1 MKSLFAGVMTSSVV
15 AVSVLSLSA
24 LDANAASLTC
34 STSDVTAGGVNATAC
49 DGSNQGNDTGNSDF
63 LATLNGGLF
72 GDYEWQLADKSD
84 EGSSIEGIT
93 LNMTTD
99 QGQTTGN
106 WSITGLDNSSAFVI
120 SLKASNKYSAYF
132 FEAGSALEGLW
143 NTIGTSVNGNGNAQ
157 AISHISLFVAPNQFQ
172 DTPDSQEVP
181 EPGTLLG
188 LLTLGGVVFGK
199 KVISRKS

>member
-15 AVSVLSLSA
+15 AVSVLSLST
-24 LDANAASLTC
+24 LDANAALFT
-34 STSDVTAGGVNATAC
+34 STSNVTAGGVEAA
-49 DGSNQGNDTGNSDF
+49 DVYGPIQGNDTGNSSNF
-63 LATLNGGLF
+63 LTTLNGGLF